1 MSEICKLEPQSVW
14 KFFDLI
20 CSIPHP
26 SGHENALA
34 EKLCAVAREAG
45 LTARRDESGNVRI
58 DRPAA
63 PGFEQ
68 LPTVILQG
76 HLDMVPA
83 SDHEFDF
90 LTEPVTPRIDG
101 QWVTAC
107 GTTLGADNG
116 IGVAHALAI
125 LCDKD
130 LKCGALAG
138 LFTVNEETGLLGAA
152 ALPPEF
158 LAGKYLLNCDNGDRR
173 SFSIGCAGGARQI
186 ITFTPSWTMAKG
198 HGVKLTLS
206 GLKGGHSGTCIH
218 LERGNAIKSLAEF
231 LDLYPEISLAS
242 ITSGTVDN
250 AIPAEAAAYGAS
262 ELPPAELQQFAD
274 AFVMAVKADSPN
286 AAGLCLTVTAA
297 DTPEKVWTADFR
309 ARITAALALTP
320 DGAFEMSEN
329 FDAVRDSS
337 NLAIVRCSENQ
348 VEIRTSQRSLV
359 DAERDRVCGMIA
371 SHFATFG
378 GTAAIGNVY
387 PASTPKPQSHLL
399 DLAVAV
405 RKRMNVPVEL
415 QVIHAGLES
424 GWFALKNPDLEII
437 SCGPYM
443 ELCHTPQERL
453 EISSV
458 AEFDRFIRLL
468 LADIAGEQ

>member
-45 LTARRDESGNVRI
+45 LTARRDEAGNVRI

-158 LAGKYLLNCDNGDRR
+158 LAGKYLLNCVRAADADGL
-173 SFSIGCAGGARQI
+173 I
-186 ITFTPSWTMAKG
+186 
-198 HGVKLTLS
+198 LTL
-206 GLKGGHSGTCIH
+206 
-218 LERGNAIKSLAEF
+218 KS
-231 LDLYPEISLAS
+231 PTQS
-242 ITSGTVDN
+242 ITME
-250 AIPAEAAAYGAS
+250 P
-262 ELPPAELQQFAD
+262 
-274 AFVMAVKADSPN
+274 
-286 AAGLCLTVTAA
+286 
-297 DTPEKVWTADFR
+297 
-309 ARITAALALTP
+309 
-320 DGAFEMSEN
+320 
-329 FDAVRDSS
+329 
-337 NLAIVRCSENQ
+337 Q
-348 VEIRTSQRSLV
+348 V
-359 DAERDRVCGMIA
+359 
-371 SHFATFG
+371 
-378 GTAAIGNVY
+378 
-387 PASTPKPQSHLL
+387 
-399 DLAVAV
+399 
-405 RKRMNVPVEL
+405 
-415 QVIHAGLES
+415 
-424 GWFALKNPDLEII
+424 KNPDDDFFYLVQPVRMHE
-437 SCGPYM
+437 
-443 ELCHTPQERL
+443 
-453 EISSV
+453 
-458 AEFDRFIRLL
+458 
-468 LADIAGEQ
+468 

>member
-1 MSEICKLEPQSVW
+1 MSEICKLEPQAVW
-14 KFFDLI
+14 KYFDLI
-20 CSIPHP
+20 CSVPHP
-26 SGHENALA
+26 SGHESALA
-34 EKLCAVAREAG
+34 AKLCDVAREAG
-45 LTARRDESGNVRI
+45 LTARCDAAGNVRI

-90 LTEPVTPRIDG
+90 LTTPVTPRIDG
-101 QWVTAC
+101 PWVTAC
-107 GTTLGADNG
+107 GTTLDADNG
-116 IGVAHALAI
+116 IGVAHAMAI
-125 LCDKD
+125 LCDKE

-138 LFTVNEETGLLGAA
+138 LFTVSEETGLVGAA
-152 ALPPEF
+152 ALSGDF

-186 ITFTPSWTMAKG
+186 ITFTPAWTTAKG
-198 HGVKLTLS
+198 TGVKLTLS

-218 LERGNAIKSLAEF
+218 LERGNAIKFLAEF
-231 LDLYPEISLAS
+231 LDLYPEISIAS

-250 AIPAEAAAYGAS
+250 AIPAEAEACGAS
-262 ELPPAELQQFAD
+262 ELPPAKLQQFAD
-274 AFVMAVKADSPN
+274 AFVMAVKADLPN
-286 AAGLCLTVTAA
+286 AADMQIAVTATE
-297 DTPEKVWTADFR
+297 TPDKVWETDFR
-309 ARITAALALTP
+309 ARITAALSLVP
-320 DGAFEMSEN
+320 DGAFEMSET

-359 DAERDRVCGMIA
+359 DTERDRICAMIA
-371 SHFATFG
+371 NHFATFG
-378 GTAAIGNVY
+378 GTVTTGNIY

-399 DLAVAV
+399 DLASAV
-405 RKRMNVPVEL
+405 RKRMNAPVEL

-443 ELCHTPQERL
+443 EFCHTPKERL
-453 EISSV
+453 EIESV

-468 LADIAGEQ
+468 LADIASEQ